1 MLNAASPCRISLV
14 NILLIVFVAHAGRDP
29 LGPSSRRTRRWRET
43 DSNHRFLGEFRRDV
57 GSPWRGGRR
66 RPLPR
71 LAADSTLE
79 GSGFELLVPREI
91 EYGRGRRLA
100 ALRVALRPHVG
111 PGHRRSATSS
121 RLQTSYPAPSR
132 FTTGRRSRL
141 RDRLLASGCSA
152 RLRVARSSKWAAS
165 RIRKHPLSRL
175 RGHRFSVDGGNCAC
189 VDLH

>member
-1 MLNAASPCRISLV
+1 MLNAPSACRISPL

-29 LGPSSRRTRRWRET
+29 LGPSSRRPRRWRET

-79 GSGFELLVPREI
+79 GSGSELLVPREI

-100 ALRVALRPHVG
+100 ALRVAPGRTSALAIAAWPLQADYKHPIRHPPVLQQGVDLVCGIVCWRVGAAPGYGLR
-111 PGHRRSATSS
+111 
-121 RLQTSYPAPSR
+121 
-132 FTTGRRSRL
+132 GR
-141 RDRLLASGCSA
+141 ASG
-152 RLRVARSSKWAAS
+152 AAS
-165 RIRKHPLSRL
+165 RFRKHPLSRL